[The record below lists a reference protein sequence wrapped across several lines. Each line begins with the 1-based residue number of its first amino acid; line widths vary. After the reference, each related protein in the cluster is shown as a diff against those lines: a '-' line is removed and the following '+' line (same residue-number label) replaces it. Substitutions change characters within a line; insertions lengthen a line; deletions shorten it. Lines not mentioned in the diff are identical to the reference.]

1 MIDLIIG
8 LCGSVVLLSI
18 CYGLSEYETRYYNNK
33 EKKNV

>member
-8 LCGSVVLLSI
+8 LCGSVILLFI
-18 CYGLSEYETRYYNNK
+18 CYVLTEYETRYYNNK